1 MMILG
6 IDTSCDDTSAGVMLD
21 GKQSSVQC
29 RSLPGS
35 APSPLRRS
43 RSGTRFAG
51 TLGKIN
57 TVVEQA
63 LDKAGIARNTL
74 DGSRSPWARV

>member
-21 GKQSSVQC
+21 GSRVLSSVVHSQVQ
-29 RSLPGS
+29 LHHPYGGVVPEL
-35 APSPLRRS
+35 AS
-43 RSGTRFAG
+43 REH
-51 TLGKIN
+51 LGKIN

-63 LDKAGIARNTL
+63 WTRPASLETPWT
-74 DGSRSPWARV
+74 GSRSPWARV